1 MGMQINDKIIGAAI
15 IALVV
20 LSGFAAYTFGHSS
33 GYTGGYTTGNE
44 EGYTKGDV
52 AGYQKGFS
60 DGNKTGYL
68 SGYQSGYQSGQQAG
82 YQSGYQSGQ
91 QAGYQSGYQSGQQVG
106 YQSGRNSVE
115 VDIFG
120 NANRLNSAYNDAISL
135 VSEIQQ
141 RCDAMGVLVTKSCY
155 LEWMNRN
162 SNAITAGER
171 LASYTRENLNVLNSG
186 NPANWGSDLLARIS
200 LNKERIDRDNQVLF
214 HLVYG

>member
-91 QAGYQSGYQSGQQVG
+91 QVG
-106 YQSGRNSVE
+106 FQSGRDSVE

-120 NANRLNSAYNDAISL
+120 NANRLNSAYNDAINL

-141 RCDAMGVLVTKSCY
+141 RCDVMGALVTKSC
-155 LEWMNRN
+155 
-162 SNAITAGER
+162 
-171 LASYTRENLNVLNSG
+171 
-186 NPANWGSDLLARIS
+186 
-200 LNKERIDRDNQVLF
+200 
-214 HLVYG
+214 

>member
-1 MGMQINDKIIGAAI
+1 MGMQINDKVIGAAL

-20 LSGFAAYTFGHSS
+20 LSGFAAYTFGQSA
-33 GYTGGYTTGNE
+33 GYTGGYTTGKE

-52 AGYQKGFS
+52 AGYQRGFS
-60 DGNKTGYL
+60 DGNKTGY
-68 SGYQSGYQSGQQAG
+68 QAGYQSGQQAG
-82 YQSGYQSGQ
+82 YQSGFQSGQ
-91 QAGYQSGYQSGQQVG
+91 RAGYQSGYQSGQQVG

-120 NANRLNSAYNDAISL
+120 NANRLNSAYSDAISL

-141 RCDAMGVLVTKSCY
+141 RCDAMGALVTKSCY

-162 SNAITAGER
+162 ANTITAGER
-171 LASYTRENLNVLNSG
+171 LASYTRENVNVLNSG

-200 LNKERIDRDNQVLF
+200 LNKERMDRDNQILF